1 MKDIKLGNLEELI
14 LLLVG
19 LLGEEAYSVMIVEE
33 YRKQTKGSINISA
46 IHTALYRLED
56 KGFLSSKMSDSN
68 AKRGGKRKRIFSL
81 TSQAVSALNEL
92 ATLREKLRNQVPS
105 LTLRYNG

>member
-1 MKDIKLGNLEELI
+1 MKEIKLGNLEELI

-19 LLGEEAYSVMIVEE
+19 LLGEDAYSVMIVEE

-56 KGFLSSKMSDSN
+56 KGFLTSEMSESN

-81 TSQAVSALNEL
+81 TNQAITSLNEL
-92 ATLREKLRNQVPS
+92 DELRAKLRNQVPKLS
-105 LTLRYNG
+105 LG

>member
-1 MKDIKLGNLEELI
+1 MKEIKLGNLEEII

-19 LLGEEAYSVMIVEE
+19 VLKEEAYSVSIVEE
-33 YRKQTKGSINISA
+33 YRKQTKKSINMSA

-56 KGFLSSKMSDSN
+56 KGFLDSKLSESN

-81 TSQAVSALNEL
+81 TDQAVSALKEL
-92 ATLREKLRNQVPS
+92 SDLRNQLSNQIPQLS
-105 LTLRYNG
+105 ILNH

>member
-1 MKDIKLGNLEELI
+1 MKEVKLGNLEEII

-19 LLGEEAYSVMIVEE
+19 LLGEDAYSVMIVEE

-56 KGFLSSKMSDSN
+56 KGFLTSKMSETN
-68 AKRGGKRKRIFSL
+68 AKRGGKRKRIFALTKQAIASL
-81 TSQAVSALNEL
+81 NRLNEL
-92 ATLREKLRNQVPS
+92 RDKLRNQVPNLS
-105 LTLRYNG
+105 LGYNG

>member
-1 MKDIKLGNLEELI
+1 MKDIKLGHLEELI

-33 YRKQTKGSINISA
+33 YRKQTNGSINISA

-56 KGFLSSKMSDSN
+56 KGFLESSMSDSN

-81 TSQAVSALNEL
+81 TSKAVTSLNEL
-92 ATLREKLRNQVPS
+92 KELRDKLRNQVPQ
-105 LTLRYNG
+105 LNLG

>member
-19 LLGEEAYSVMIVEE
+19 LLGDEAYSVMIVEE
-33 YRKQTKGSINISA
+33 YRKQTNGSINISA

-56 KGFLSSKMSDSN
+56 KGFLTSEMSETN
-68 AKRGGKRKRIFSL
+68 AKRGGKRKRIFAL
-81 TSQAVSALNEL
+81 TSQAVNALNDL
-92 ATLREKLRNQVPS
+92 QLLRTKLRSQVPN
-105 LTLRYNG
+105 LTVE

>member
-19 LLGEEAYSVMIVEE
+19 LLGDQAYSVMIVEE
-33 YRKQTKGSINISA
+33 YRKQTNGSINISA
-46 IHTALYRLED
+46 IHTALYRLEE
-56 KGFLSSKMSDSN
+56 KGFLSSKMSESN

-81 TSQAVSALNEL
+81 TPQAVTSLNEL
-92 ATLREKLRNQVPS
+92 KELREKLRNQVPHLS
-105 LTLRYNG
+105 LG

>member
-1 MKDIKLGNLEELI
+1 MKEIKLGNLEELI

-19 LLGEEAYSVMIVEE
+19 LLGEDAYSVMIVEE
-33 YRKQTKGSINISA
+33 YRKQTKGSINLSV

-56 KGFLSSKMSDSN
+56 KGFLTSEMSESN

-81 TSQAVSALNEL
+81 TNQAITSLNEL
-92 ATLREKLRNQVPS
+92 DELRAKLRNQVPKLS
-105 LTLRYNG
+105 LG